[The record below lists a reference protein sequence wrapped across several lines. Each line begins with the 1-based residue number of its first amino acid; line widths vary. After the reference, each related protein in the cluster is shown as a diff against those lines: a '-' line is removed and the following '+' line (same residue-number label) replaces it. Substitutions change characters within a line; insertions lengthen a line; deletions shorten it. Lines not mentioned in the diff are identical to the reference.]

1 MSEVKLRKMHTQE
14 FKAKV
19 GLEAFRGVKTLN
31 DIGQEY
37 GVHPVTIGQWKKEIQ
52 EKTKILWYSR
62 RVLDW
67 RVSNRMEAAFCV
79 DCLEGALQKH
89 GRREIF
95 NSRRSAVSEVT
106 CTA

>member
-1 MSEVKLRKMHTQE
+1 MSEVKLRKMHTPE

-31 DIGQEY
+31 EIGQEY

-62 RVLDW
+62 INL
-67 RVSNRMEAAFCV
+67 
-79 DCLEGALQKH
+79 
-89 GRREIF
+89 
-95 NSRRSAVSEVT
+95 
-106 CTA
+106 